1 MTRESSGTPSNFPF
15 PKTVRLLKSSEF
27 RKVYNEGSRIS
38 GPYFAAFRLSV
49 IRSEQEGPR
58 IGFTVPRAFG
68 KSVKRNLAK
77 RRIREILR
85 LRLPQIDAQWD
96 LVVNPRRQAL
106 DASPQELQLEVE
118 RLILRCG
125 KR

>member
-15 PKTVRLLKSSEF
+15 SKNVRLLKSSEF

-49 IRSEQEGPR
+49 ARTEQEGPR
-58 IGFTVPRAFG
+58 IGFTLPRAFG
-68 KSVKRNLAK
+68 KAVKRNLAK

-85 LRLPQIDAQWD
+85 LRLPQIDAQWN
-96 LVVNPRRQAL
+96 LVINPRRRAL
-106 DASPQELQLEVE
+106 DASPQELQREVE
-118 RLILRCG
+118 RLISRCG
-125 KR
+125 KP